1 MAYVVSFSNQKGGV
15 GKTTSCV
22 NLAAYIA
29 LSGYKVLLVDLDSQ
43 ANASSALGVFD
54 KKAENSIYTALCT
67 GDICPCIV
75 KGADFDFVPSS
86 RDLTGAELEL
96 NDKEDREFVLK
107 NALSAVLDD
116 YDYIFI
122 DCAPSINLLL
132 VNALTASK
140 GVIIPLQCEYF
151 ALEGM
156 NQLLNTVRLVKKHL
170 NPSIEIDGVLLT
182 MCMHNKL
189 AKDVEKNVRSLFKSA
204 VFDTKIPRNIRLA
217 EAPSFAKTINNYD
230 DKCAGALAY
239 KALAQEFISKHK
251 E

>member
-1 MAYVVSFSNQKGGV
+1 MAYIVSFSNQKGGV

-67 GDICPCIV
+67 GDIRPCIV

-182 MCMHNKL
+182 MSMRNKL

>member
-67 GDICPCIV
+67 GDIRPCIV

-96 NDKEDREFVLK
+96 NDKEDR
-107 NALSAVLDD
+107 
-116 YDYIFI
+116 
-122 DCAPSINLLL
+122 
-132 VNALTASK
+132 
-140 GVIIPLQCEYF
+140 
-151 ALEGM
+151 
-156 NQLLNTVRLVKKHL
+156 
-170 NPSIEIDGVLLT
+170 
-182 MCMHNKL
+182 
-189 AKDVEKNVRSLFKSA
+189 
-204 VFDTKIPRNIRLA
+204 
-217 EAPSFAKTINNYD
+217 
-230 DKCAGALAY
+230 
-239 KALAQEFISKHK
+239 
-251 E
+251 